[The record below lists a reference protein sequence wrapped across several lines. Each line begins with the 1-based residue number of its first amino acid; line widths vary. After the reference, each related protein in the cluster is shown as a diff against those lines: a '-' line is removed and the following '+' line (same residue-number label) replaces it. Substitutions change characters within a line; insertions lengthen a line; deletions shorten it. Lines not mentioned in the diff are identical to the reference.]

1 MNQHKLLHMTLS
13 KSLKLL
19 IEDFNLHG
27 NRLLGSISIQD
38 LLEWAEREAD
48 RPTEPKIEG

>member
-1 MNQHKLLHMTLS
+1 MNQHKLLHMTMA

-19 IEDFNLHG
+19 IEDSLLHG
-27 NRLLGSISIQD
+27 NRPIGSIRIQE

-48 RPTEPKIEG
+48 RPTELDVKG

>member
-19 IEDFNLHG
+19 IEDFQLHG
-27 NRLLGSISIQD
+27 NRPLGSIGIQD
-38 LLEWAEREAD
+38 LMEWAEREAES
-48 RPTEPKIEG
+48 PSEPNVRG